1 MPADWTLR
9 AVAFVA
15 LGGALGCVLRY
26 FAGVW
31 LTRSD
36 WPWGTIFVNLL
47 GSFVIAAFLFGG
59 IARGW
64 FGPDARFFFVTGVL
78 GGFTTMSSFAYE
90 TMAFVEDKELYRAT
104 LYAAVT
110 VVGSLGMA
118 ALGRAAANLVPGA

>member
-1 MPADWTLR
+1 VPADWTLR

-36 WPWGTIFVNLL
+36 WPWGTIFVNLA
-47 GSFVIAAFLFGG
+47 GSFAIAVLLFGG
-59 IARGW
+59 VSRGW
-64 FGPDARFFFVTGVL
+64 LGPDARFLLVTGLL
-78 GGFTTMSSFAYE
+78 GGFTTMSSFTYE
-90 TMAFVEDKELYRAT
+90 TLAFVEDKEFYRAT
-104 LYAAVT
+104 LYAAIT

-118 ALGRAAANLVPGA
+118 ALGRVAANLLPGA